1 MGHQFRATATVLDI
15 VGRSVISVL
24 HAALQV
30 CPFSYAYRDKLAVIN
45 EQEGKQSLR
54 DIQPRPGSRT
64 VYTAEATRW
73 IHGEMEMG
81 AAAEFEFERQNVERY
96 ISGTRTKGPIQKKRL
111 PMYGSRFDIIIS
123 EKPLGTSWKRE
134 KAEKPEKVL
143 GWSRC
148 RSNNCKINKDSVI

>member
-1 MGHQFRATATVLDI
+1 MNMSGVGMGHQFRATATVLDI

-30 CPFSYAYRDKLAVIN
+30 CPCSYAYRDKLAVIN

-96 ISGTRTKGPIQKKRL
+96 IRHPDQGANFKKKKVTDV
-111 PMYGSRFDIIIS
+111 RFS
-123 EKPLGTSWKRE
+123 F
-134 KAEKPEKVL
+134 
-143 GWSRC
+143 
-148 RSNNCKINKDSVI
+148 